1 MTDGTMHYEHLIAEV
16 VSKIY
21 ANAPE
26 LADRYGEQGIM
37 KCKEDNLHHMKHLHT
52 ASALRNSQ
60 LFIDYAVWLNGILVI
75 HGMQTRHLTDNF
87 RYISES
93 LYLLEDLDEP
103 TLNFYRYC
111 LIAAMDQLEPDME

>member
-1 MTDGTMHYEHLIAEV
+1 
-16 VSKIY
+16 
-21 ANAPE
+21 
-26 LADRYGEQGIM
+26 
-37 KCKEDNLHHMKHLHT
+37 
-52 ASALRNSQ
+52 
-60 LFIDYAVWLNGILVI
+60 
-75 HGMQTRHLTDNF
+75 MQTRHLTDNF